1 MNISNSWHQTWL
13 IVYHCSLCSTI
24 SLISSHF
31 QQNRSPLIR
40 LHNQITW
47 VRWIKGFSSHI
58 SYWQNCTTLNSYA
71 TTSCKLPWD
80 QAAETCTRF
89 HTTHGF
95 GTCVFLSSLHLR
107 QCSES
112 QLDFIFLFFFLDSKA
127 VLQKNSVTTRSEL
140 LIALHR
146 LPQLPSY
153 QWVADVCFV
162 DLTFVLAVRI

>member
-13 IVYHCSLCSTI
+13 IVYHCSICSTI

-31 QQNRSPLIR
+31 QQNRPPLLR
-40 LHNQITW
+40 LYNQITW

-58 SYWQNCTTLNSYA
+58 SYWQNCTILNSYA

-80 QAAETCTRF
+80 QAAPMETCTCF

-95 GTCVFLSSLHLR
+95 GTSAFLSSLHLR
-107 QCSES
+107 QCFALS
-112 QLDFIFLFFFLDSKA
+112 QLDFLFLFFFLTQK
-127 VLQKNSVTTRSEL
+127 QCCKKNSGTTRSEL

-153 QWVADVCFV
+153 HWVADVCFE
-162 DLTFVLAVRI
+162 DLTFVLA